1 MENNDNSTEQIK
13 EKQNG
18 LITRAQHDALAAT
31 SPPTKLVRDVM
42 GEILLQ
48 FPHLNAWDLTLIS
61 MAELPSFSEYWT
73 ARGYAAPKPSSF
85 RSTSTS
91 TGQRRLP
98 SGAAGMVAASVAGG
112 GADWAPPT
120 R

>member
-1 MENNDNSTEQIK
+1 MAKRSAIK
-13 EKQNG
+13 AEQNG
-18 LITRAQHDALAAT
+18 LITRPQHDALVAT
-31 SPPTKLVRDVM
+31 SPPTTLVREVM
-42 GEILLQ
+42 GDILLQ
-48 FPHLNAWDLTLIS
+48 FPHLNAWDVTLIS
-61 MAELPSFSEYWT
+61 QADLPSFSEYWA

-85 RSTSTS
+85 GSTSTS

-98 SGAAGMVAASVAGG
+98 SGAAGVIAASVAGG